1 MKDGSWTHIY
11 GIAGAVPGVIS
22 LVVAWRVESPWSEY
36 LLMASGW
43 FAALVYAALL
53 LKAIS
58 NSNNLAERC
67 GKAETEYERSKGDI
81 DVLQKRHDDEMMRR
95 AATLD
100 YLAGVAMTQQA
111 MPRARAIKGKPDDN

>member
-11 GIAGAVPGVIS
+11 GIAGFVPGVVS
-22 LVVAWRVESPWSEY
+22 LVVAWKVESPWSEY

-53 LKAIS
+53 MKAIS
-58 NSNNLAERC
+58 NGNNLAERC
-67 GKAETEYERSKGDI
+67 GKAEAECGRSKNDI
-81 DVLQKRHDDEMMRR
+81 DILKKRHEDEMTRR

-111 MPRARAIKGKPDDN
+111 TPRTRALREKPDDN